1 MFMSQ
6 GHRWDTINGIKWS
19 SEKKDPCSPNL
30 IPKFPDKSKGGLTT
44 VGQAS
49 RPLLQKKI
57 WAPQTSQ
64 QEQATHSQY
73 QLKYFS
79 KPGIIIIFFFWSED
93 HKHVPYKLSCFKKK
107 KVFPNEC
114 SLKEDRVLG
123 C

>member
-6 GHRWDTINGIKWS
+6 GHRWDPINGIKWS
-19 SEKKDPCSPNL
+19 SEKKDSCSPNL
-30 IPKFPDKSKGGLTT
+30 ITKFPDKSKGGAHNCWSGL
-44 VGQAS
+44 QAS
-49 RPLLQKKI
+49 APENI

-64 QEQATHSQY
+64 QEQAAHGQY

-79 KPGIIIIFFFWSED
+79 KPGIILFFWSED

-107 KVFPNEC
+107 VFPNEC